1 VASLRKVGD
10 QFTLKLDGKAVDFKV
25 KTVEGSGGFKAIPVA
40 AKTINAFGVSLDD
53 KIEVAYK
60 KAQKADEKDS
70 LSLTGSGLYDN
81 FRMNYTLPFQLGD
94 EQDLKVKVENG
105 VTGTA
110 ELSVGVVSL
119 FGDTG
124 STLEDATIKGTYAPA
139 AGANPATY
147 NWSGDITLD
156 FTPEDKSYD
165 DDVTVSLSNLS
176 FGTDVN
182 NRSKRF
188 LQSATLGLKKEEGNV
203 LTIAGVRLDPTE
215 LEVNYSDNR
224 PTTAGAAGHFS
235 KDFSL
240 DQLKGAAT
248 WGLETSDLSDDI
260 KLSLTR
266 GSGTYSQIFSTDARN
281 GGGTFAAPKR
291 VNQGLTQFEAK
302 VDATNASIDLGPLA
316 LTPNNASISYAAD
329 LTAQRG
335 LWNLGGTMGLDVG
348 FLSGVDVAVGTE
360 TKGINEARV
369 ALDNILAET
378 DKTLLPTP
386 GVWSLQNVS
395 ANLTKDGE
403 KPRFGLGLVSVDS
416 LKLELIKEHTANSV
430 DLSSLGFYKYVDTA
444 SETTIQNPAPAATPA
459 PVANQDNDKSI
470 KATISGV
477 KLNSSDLVTT
487 LGGTALDLLSP
498 VKPIV
503 DFFTQDVTTFD
514 GVDQALK
521 DPIVSVLESTPG
533 NAYADGKVQAV
544 ELIDTALTGKA
555 IAPGQ
560 TQSSLSQAVRAAQN
574 VFTTLETVQNLSKQ
588 DSGSVDLGDFS
599 FSYSLNKLKPQAATA
614 TSSATDTGVSASA
627 PTDTQKNI
635 VLSDPILKNFG
646 PNGSITQQAKAAS
659 NPQSAF
665 FTSNSKID
673 FPILSDPI
681 GYVTKY
687 FSEGSAGN
695 LFTVDLGFGFDQ
707 SFDTSL
713 PIPALPLLKVAIQGE
728 VAAKME
734 TSLASSLDAAAFARL
749 KEDYSNSRLSEE
761 ILKGTGIDFTQKNPL
776 FGDLNNAVFGDLSVS
791 LGNAPRSD
799 LSISYTTWPQPLFGE
814 KSYGAVGP
822 VYGTRRIHLDQDHD
836 LTADLG
842 EAQIFNEDV
851 QFSLNLSG
859 IAESLYLSPE
869 SPRNTIWDG
878 STYVYAPPLNG
889 IDFRSGLV
897 VIQPLAKDSVFD
909 SATGLASNK
918 IYITVAD
925 SDSLNANIWTSLKYS
940 PVLNYHFFPVEA
952 TDAAKVDSAAES
964 KLRYSDDPYFV
975 TKLTPLALQGLL
987 TRRLAATPDAY
998 STKAGDSFDV
1008 YNGLVAANGVVA
1020 NQAFEAFCF
1029 TSRLTF
1035 VLETVERLLNRLKLD
1050 KQNWGQKDQ
1059 FQEHSAQ
1066 ISSYQLITYFALA
1079 VEGNQLDSYYTQ
1091 ALDLAAEGQQSIE
1104 DAIQEGTFQ
1113 LDLNNADHL
1122 AVLLRF
1128 AVLTVPNLMGGTTPR
1143 FDAKGRLNLN
1153 ATDLVSTLA
1162 SLNLEQ
1168 VATQITGLGTSYL
1181 TAAQSLF
1188 NADPRQLTASLGP
1201 LNRLAME
1208 DGGLIDR
1215 VLSGPASAN
1224 PLDGLDA
1231 IFKTL
1236 SEQANRNRPQV
1247 QDTTRI
1253 ASITAVLENTVGTS
1267 AQHGHQQAICIA
1279 LNHVA
1284 PPGGTVVPLNYG
1296 GNAVYGVDY
1305 VLDGNALRPEYIYI
1319 PFGETNVVV
1328 PIVTKSTSKDWDL
1341 RVGILDPSSSFNVS
1355 ADIDKVFARY
1365 IASSDKLRLYDN
1377 KPLVRLSHDPLES
1390 QQLVSSSGENRDFDY
1405 QFYKNSRLVGI
1416 EASGE
1421 SAKTLQYFVNSKDS
1435 SIGLY
1440 AISPP
1445 EPAADGSEWLLINDN
1460 VMAVYAGAEG
1470 SIDIVQFFNTTTGRY
1485 GYAISGEADHP
1496 YQGNLWISQGVKFS
1510 VASSITISNTALK
1523 IGDTSTVNISFTEAV
1538 TDFTTAD
1545 INSPSVVLSNL
1556 TTTDGGIT
1564 WTATLTPK
1572 ANTTASSNVIT
1583 LDYTGIADAAGNTGT
1598 FAGSVFSEN
1607 YIVDTK
1613 APAVSSFT
1621 LSDSALRIGET
1632 ATVTLTFSEAVTAF
1646 DSSADITAQNGSLSP
1661 MTTANGGITWTGT
1674 FTPTAA
1680 MEDFTNILTLADTY
1694 TDLAGNTGV
1703 TATTANYTV
1712 DSTAASVVSVR
1723 STTANGIYGVGDIIT
1738 LEVQFSEGLVVNGSP
1753 KLQLETGST
1762 DQFASFTAL
1771 GTTAIADDTLTFTY
1785 TVQIGDSSSD
1795 LDQYSTSALELN
1807 GATITD
1813 AAGNDAILSLA
1824 EPGAIGALGA
1834 NGTLIIDT
1842 NPSNTGRDNDG
1853 ANDSYEVGKDV
1864 NKDGVDDGDQETV
1877 TTFASTQGSSSLVL
1891 KTTVSSQQTDQLNGG
1906 IVATNTSIF
1915 FDKAT
1920 SDPASSGGLQASIN
1934 NPNSATTVKRTSDL
1948 ISFTVS
1954 PTVATSGDV
1963 SGLDIKKIRDNVV
1976 AKFESTI
1983 HEVDLYFPENPVVSD
1998 SWNAIYKK
2006 NKNGNYYL
2014 FNYDPITGLGGMLLD
2029 RDNNGNVDGAR
2040 LYLKDGELGD
2050 FDETVNGRI
2059 DDPVGFATVSTP
2071 TLRIS
2076 NDNKGF
2082 TVDGVEGT
2090 GLWITLDV
2098 SSFSSAIQSN
2108 LEIFDSGTGNF
2119 YGAIGATLG
2128 SGPAGTQAIYID
2140 AGTTINF
2147 RYSDGAGQANSNPAL
2162 NITSTANGFRLGLDA
2177 DLNGTYT
2184 DLMLDIRSSF
2194 AASSPASLVMA
2205 RKQLTSSDTI
2215 LDLTNITAA
2224 GIRLTLDISTDCR
2237 LRNRFGFVKLDLVT
2251 GNTYQVNGVSQ
2262 NDGSAFRSAVLSQF
2276 INPYQGSGTS
2286 HSSGQS
2292 RQSISWNLDSNAA
2305 GYYAPVM
2312 ITEGGEVFTFG
2323 ATTASDGRQHV
2334 KLLGANTFGFED
2346 LLASQGSD
2354 WDFNDTKIR
2363 VSVS

>member
-1 VASLRKVGD
+1 MALNKIND
-10 QFTLKLDGKAVDFKV
+10 QFSLKIDQKTVDFKIISL
-25 KTVEGSGGFKAIPVA
+25 EGSGGFKAAPVT

-70 LSLTGSGLYDN
+70 LSLTGSGLYDK

-94 EQDLKVKVENG
+94 EQDLKFKVEKG

-124 STLEDATIKGTYAPA
+124 SILEDATIKGTYAPA

-182 NRSKRF
+182 NGSKRF
-188 LQSATLGLKKEEGNV
+188 LQSATLGLKKEEGNG
-203 LTIAGVRLDPTE
+203 LTIGGVRLDPTE

-224 PTTAGAAGHFS
+224 PTTAGAAGQFS

-240 DQLKGAAT
+240 NQLKGVIT
-248 WGLETSDLSDDI
+248 WGLETADLSDDI
-260 KLSLTR
+260 KLSLKG
-266 GSGTYSQIFSTDARN
+266 GSGTYSQNFSTGGAN
-281 GGGTFAAPKR
+281 GGTFAAPKK
-291 VNQGLTQFEAK
+291 VNQGLTQFEAT

-316 LTPNNASISYAAD
+316 LNPNYAIISYAAD
-329 LTAQRG
+329 LRAQRG

-348 FLSGVDVAVGTE
+348 FLSGVEVAVGSE
-360 TKGINEARV
+360 TAEINEAKK
-369 ALDNILAET
+369 ALDNILANNNET
-378 DKTLLPTP
+378 LRPGT
-386 GVWSLQNVS
+386 GVWSLQNFS
-395 ANLTKDGE
+395 ANHTKDGD
-403 KPRFGLGLVSVDS
+403 KPRFDLGLVSVDS
-416 LKLELIKEHTANSV
+416 LSLALETTQTSAI
-430 DLSSLGFYKYVDTA
+430 DLSSLGFYKFLDTA
-444 SETTIQNPAPAATPA
+444 SQFTPQNPAPTTTPTPA
-459 PVANQDNDKSI
+459 AKQDNGKSI

-477 KLNSSDLVTT
+477 KLNSGDLVTT

-503 DFFTQDVTTFD
+503 DFFTQDVTTLN

-521 DPIVSVLESTPG
+521 DSIVSFLESTPG

-544 ELIDTALTGKA
+544 ELVDTALTGKA

-560 TQSSLSQAVRAAQN
+560 AQSSLSQAVKAAQN
-574 VFTTLETVQNLSKQ
+574 VFTTLEIVQNLSKQ
-588 DSGSVDLGDFS
+588 DSGSVDLGEIS
-599 FSYSLNKLKPQAATA
+599 VSYPLNKLKPQAATA

-635 VLSDPILKNFG
+635 VLNDPILKNFG

-673 FPILSDPI
+673 IPILSDPI

-749 KEDYSNSRLSEE
+749 KDDYSKSRLSEE
-761 ILKGTGIDFTQKNPL
+761 ILKSTGIDFTQKNPL

-791 LGNAPRSD
+791 LGNAPRSE
-799 LSISYTTWPQPLFGE
+799 LSISYSAWPQPLFGE

-836 LTADLG
+836 LTADPG
-842 EAQIFNEDV
+842 EAQIVNEDV

-878 STYVYAPPLNG
+878 STYVNEPPLNG

-952 TDAAKVDSAAES
+952 TDAAKADFAAES

-987 TRRLAATPDAY
+987 RRRLAGTPDAY

-1008 YNGLVAANGVVA
+1008 YNGLVAADADVA
-1020 NQAFEAFCF
+1020 NQAFDAFGF

-1079 VEGNQLDSYYTQ
+1079 VDSNTEQVDPYYSE
-1091 ALDLAAEGQQSIE
+1091 ALDLAAEGQRDIE
-1104 DAIQEGTFQ
+1104 DAIADGTFRLN
-1113 LDLNNADHL
+1113 LDNAEHL

-1143 FDAKGRLNLN
+1143 FDATGRLNLN
-1153 ATDLVSTLA
+1153 ATDLVTTLA
-1162 SLNLEQ
+1162 ALNLEQ
-1168 VATQITGLGTSYL
+1168 VATQITDLGNSYL
-1181 TAAQSLF
+1181 TTAQSLF
-1188 NADPRQLTASLGP
+1188 DTDPRQLTASLGA
-1201 LNRLAME
+1201 LNRLAIE

-1215 VLSGPASAN
+1215 VLSAPPSAN

-1253 ASITAVLENTVGTS
+1253 ASITASLEHTAGTNV
-1267 AQHGHQQAICIA
+1267 QHGHQQAIRIA
-1279 LNHVA
+1279 LNHAA

-1296 GNAVYGVDY
+1296 GNAIYGVDY
-1305 VLDGNALRPEYIYI
+1305 VLENNDLRPEYIYI

-1355 ADIDKVFARY
+1355 ADINKVFIRY
-1365 IASSDKLRLYDN
+1365 TASSGKLSLYDN
-1377 KPLVRLSHDPLES
+1377 KLLVRLSHDPLES

-1440 AISPP
+1440 ALSQP
-1445 EPAADGSEWLLINDN
+1445 ELAADGSNWVLMNDN
-1460 VMAVYAGAEG
+1460 VMGVYAGAEG
-1470 SIDIVQFFNTTTGRY
+1470 PIGIVQFFNTTTGRY
-1485 GYAISGEADHP
+1485 GYAIAGEADHP
-1496 YQGNLWISQGVKFS
+1496 YQANPWISQGVKFS
-1510 VASSITISNTALK
+1510 LASSITMSDTALQ

-1545 INSPSVVLSNL
+1545 INAPSADLSNL

-1572 ANTTASSNVIT
+1572 ANTTDASNVIT
-1583 LDYTGIADAAGNTGT
+1583 LDYTGIADAAGNTGSVT
-1598 FAGSVFSEN
+1598 GSTFSEN
-1607 YIVDTK
+1607 YSV
-1613 APAVSSFT
+1613 
-1621 LSDSALRIGET
+1621 DSAI
-1632 ATVTLTFSEAVTAF
+1632 
-1646 DSSADITAQNGSLSP
+1646 
-1661 MTTANGGITWTGT
+1661 
-1674 FTPTAA
+1674 
-1680 MEDFTNILTLADTY
+1680 
-1694 TDLAGNTGV
+1694 
-1703 TATTANYTV
+1703 
-1712 DSTAASVVSVR
+1712 ASVVAVR
-1723 STTANGIYGVGDIIT
+1723 STTQKGTYGVGDVIT
-1738 LEVQFSEGLVVNGSP
+1738 LEVQFSEGLVITGSP
-1753 KLQLETGST
+1753 KLKLETGSI

-1807 GATITD
+1807 GAIIKN

-1824 EPGAIGALGA
+1824 QPGTIGSLAA
-1834 NGTLIIDT
+1834 MGTLVINT
-1842 NPSNTGRDNDG
+1842 NPSNTGLDNDG
-1853 ANDSYEVGKDV
+1853 ADDSYELGKDV
-1864 NKDGVDDGDQETV
+1864 NKDGVDDGEQETV
-1877 TTFASTQGSSSLVL
+1877 TTFASTYGTSSLVL
-1891 KTTVSSQQTDQLNGG
+1891 KTPVSSQQTDRLNGG

-1920 SDPASSGGLQASIN
+1920 SDPSSSDGLQTSIN
-1934 NPNSATTVKRTSDL
+1934 NLNSIATVRKISDL

-1963 SGLDIKKIRDNVV
+1963 SGLDIKKIRDNAI

-1983 HEVDLYFPENPVVSD
+1983 QEVDLYFPENPAGSD

-2029 RDNNGNVDGAR
+2029 RNNNGNVDGAR
-2040 LYLKDGELGD
+2040 LYLKDGQLGD

-2059 DDPVGFATVSTP
+2059 DDPVGFATLSAP

-2076 NDNKGF
+2076 TNGKGF
-2082 TVDGVEGT
+2082 TVEGLAGT
-2090 GLWITLDV
+2090 GLWLSLDV
-2098 SSFSSAIQSN
+2098 SSFSALSQSN
-2108 LEIFDSGTGNF
+2108 LEMYNNDQPL
-2119 YGAIGATLG
+2119 GAIGATLG
-2128 SGPAGTQAIYID
+2128 SGPTGSQVIYLAAGNTLS
-2140 AGTTINF
+2140 F
-2147 RYSDGAGQANSNPAL
+2147 RSSDGVGNTSNNPAL
-2162 NITSTANGFRLGLDA
+2162 SISSTATGYSLGLDV
-2177 DLNGTYT
+2177 DRNGTHT
-2184 DLMLDIRSSF
+2184 DLMLEISS
-2194 AASSPASLVMA
+2194 ALTASSPASLALA
-2205 RKQLTSSDTI
+2205 RKQLASSDAI
-2215 LDLTNITAA
+2215 IDLTNIAA
-2224 GIRLTLDISTDCR
+2224 SGITLSLDISTDCG
-2237 LRNRFGFVKLDLVT
+2237 LRNRFGFVKLDPVT
-2251 GNTYQVNGVSQ
+2251 GTTYQVAGVSQ
-2262 NDGSAFRSAVLSQF
+2262 SDGAAFRSAVLSQF
-2276 INPYQGSGTS
+2276 IDPYLGTGTS
-2286 HSSGQS
+2286 HLYNRS
-2292 RQSISWNLDSNAA
+2292 RQSITWNLDSSAA

-2312 ITEGGEVFTFG
+2312 ITQGGEVLTFG
-2323 ATTASDGRQHV
+2323 ASTASDGRQHV
-2334 KLLGANTFGFED
+2334 KLLGTNTFGFED

-2363 VSVS
+2363 VSVSA